1 MQSFHGALR
10 PLGEARPAWKVLRVL
25 GNLLE
30 FDGFEYDSSEDVRD
44 AFLDEIGG
52 GISGRLNNFS
62 GMPPMYTPVEPMA
75 LERLTDVSVCFSDPI
90 ARRAT
95 SLQKTQADMTN
106 RVYLP
111 LAICE
116 KFGIKAN
123 DFVTVRQGQGNVL
136 LNAMP
141 DKTLPDNVVRVYG
154 GHVSTAMLGPM
165 FGSLE
170 VRPS

>member
-1 MQSFHGALR
+1 M
-10 PLGEARPAWKVLRVL
+10 E
-25 GNLLE
+25 
-30 FDGFEYDSSEDVRD
+30 
-44 AFLDEIGG
+44 
-52 GISGRLNNFS
+52 
-62 GMPPMYTPVEPMA
+62 
-75 LERLTDVSVCFSDPI
+75 LERLTNVSVCFSDPI
-90 ARRAT
+90 ARRAV

-106 RVYLP
+106 RVDLP
-111 LAICE
+111 LAVCE
-116 KFGIKAN
+116 KLGIKAN

-165 FGSLE
+165 FGPLQ